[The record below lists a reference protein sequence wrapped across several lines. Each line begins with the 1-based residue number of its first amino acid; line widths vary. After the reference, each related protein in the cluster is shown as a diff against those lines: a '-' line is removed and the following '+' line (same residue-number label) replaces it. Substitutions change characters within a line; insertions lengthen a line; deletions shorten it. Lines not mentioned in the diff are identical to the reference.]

1 MTTHVVDAIRS
12 GLAGLAGNPSIWRSP
27 GAPAAV
33 NRASKGVQATGLG
46 KRFGAKTALEDV
58 SFELVPGEMLAV
70 VGPDGAGKTTLVQLL
85 AGLLEP
91 TAGTALV
98 DGLDVRTPGTALG
111 ERIGYMSEGFT
122 LYGSLTV
129 AENLAFFAAL
139 YGVVGEERERRT
151 AELLRFSR
159 LDTAL
164 DRRASH
170 LSGGMQKKLALC
182 CVLIHRPRVL
192 LLDEPTLGVDPLS
205 RQELWRL
212 LDRFLAERMTIV
224 VTTPYLD
231 EAERC
236 QRALLLHEGH
246 VLALGSSA
254 ELREHFDGALW
265 QFRAEPLE
273 RARSLLADR
282 YGASRTYLVRRDLRV
297 AVPADDATSPSEALL
312 SAGVPVEEARRMEPT
327 LEDVF
332 VARIGGMTK
341 TPAEPGEAFADAA
354 VQHPFTAGGIAVER
368 LTRRFGTFTAVDT
381 VSLEIRPGEIFGL
394 LGPNGSGKSTLIR
407 MLTGLLPPSSGA
419 ARVAGHD
426 VVDAG
431 TRLRRDVGYMSQR
444 FSLYLDLSVA
454 ENLDFFGGVYG
465 LSGGHLEKRKAW
477 ALSLA
482 GLSGQER
489 MRTGALASGHRQRLA
504 LAVALLHAPP
514 VVFLD
519 EPTSGVDP
527 IARRR
532 FWDLIYAVARAGTTV
547 LVTTHYLDEAE
558 RCDRIG
564 VLDGGRL
571 IALGSPAEL
580 KATAMSSVGGLYVV
594 ESTSPVRILEGLSGW
609 SEVTWATLYGS
620 TVRVALDGSTAA
632 ERLATAL
639 ASKDR
644 SIRITPT
651 EPTLEDAFAMLLS
664 REGSVR

>member
-1 MTTHVVDAIRS
+1 MA
-12 GLAGLAGNPSIWRSP
+12 AGL
-27 GAPAAV
+27 
-33 NRASKGVQATGLG
+33 T
-46 KRFGAKTALEDV
+46 KRFGKTTVLDGV
-58 SFELVPGEMLAV
+58 SFDLTPGEMLAI
-70 VGPDGAGKTTLVQLL
+70 VGPDGAGKTTLIQLL

-91 TAGTALV
+91 TAGTAV
-98 DGLDVRTPGTALG
+98 VGGLDVRMAGTALG

-122 LYGSLTV
+122 LYESLSV

-164 DRRASH
+164 DRRAGR

-236 QRALLLHEGH
+236 QRALLLHDGH
-246 VLALGSSA
+246 VVALGPSA
-254 ELREHFDGALW
+254 ELRRDSTDALW
-265 QFRAEPLE
+265 EIRAAPLE
-273 RARSLLADR
+273 RARRLLADR

-297 AVPADDATSPSEALL
+297 AVPADDPISPPEAL
-312 SAGVPVEEARRMEPT
+312 SDAGLPDVQARRVEPT

-332 VARIGGMTK
+332 VARIGHVNSTSGASTE
-341 TPAEPGEAFADAA
+341 TFAEAT
-354 VQHPFTAGGIAVER
+354 VQRPSAAGGITVDC
-368 LTRRFGTFTAVDT
+368 LTRRFGAFTAVDA

-407 MLTGLLPPSSGA
+407 MLTGLLPPSAGA
-419 ARVAGHD
+419 ARVAGHN
-426 VVDAG
+426 VARAG
-431 TRLRRDVGYMSQR
+431 AQFRRNVGYMSQR

-454 ENLDFFGGVYG
+454 ENLEFFGGVYG
-465 LSGGHLEKRKAW
+465 LSGGHLEERKAW
-477 ALSLA
+477 ALGLA
-482 GLSGQER
+482 GLAGQER
-489 MRTGALASGHRQRLA
+489 TRTGALASGHRQRLA
-504 LAVALLHAPP
+504 LAVALLHAPA

-564 VLDGGRL
+564 VLDAGRL
-571 IALGSPAEL
+571 IGLGSPAEL
-580 KATAMSSVGGLYVV
+580 KATATSAVGGLYVV
-594 ESTSPVRILEGLSGW
+594 ESERPMRILETLSRR
-609 SEVTWATLYGS
+609 SDVTWATLYAS
-620 TVRVALDGSTAA
+620 TVRVTLAPGTTPAA
-632 ERLATAL
+632 LATAL
-639 ASKDR
+639 TPEDGSV
-644 SIRITPT
+644 RIMAT
-651 EPTLEDAFAMLLS
+651 EPTLEDAFAVLLS
-664 REGSVR
+664 RGGVGQ

>member
-1 MTTHVVDAIRS
+1 LKTVDMAMDILRGSASTSPS
-12 GLAGLAGNPSIWRSP
+12 GVDQSGIIAAGLTKRY
-27 GAPAAV
+27 
-33 NRASKGVQATGLG
+33 G
-46 KRFGAKTALEDV
+46 KTTALDDV
-58 SFELVPGEMLAV
+58 SFDVAPGQMLAV

-85 AGLLEP
+85 AGLLAP

-98 DGLDVRTPGTALG
+98 SGLDVRTAGTALG

-139 YGVVGEERERRT
+139 YGVSGEERTRRT

-159 LDTAL
+159 LDGAL
-164 DRRASH
+164 GRRAGR

-182 CVLIHRPRVL
+182 CVLIHHPRVL

-212 LDRFLAERMTIV
+212 LDRFLADGMTIV

-236 QRALLLHEGH
+236 QRALLLHQGRIVAVGSPADLRAASDD
-246 VLALGSSA
+246 VLW
-254 ELREHFDGALW
+254 EV
-265 QFRAEPLE
+265 RAEPLE
-273 RARSLLADR
+273 RARHVLADH
-282 YGASRTYLVRRDLRV
+282 YGAGRPYLVRRDLRV
-297 AVPADDATSPSEALL
+297 AVPADDATGPTEILDRAD
-312 SAGVPVEEARRMEPT
+312 VRVEWARQVEPT

-332 VARIGGMTK
+332 VSRIVSV
-341 TPAEPGEAFADAA
+341 TPAMLGSAEARVDAA
-354 VQHPFTAGGIAVER
+354 VQHRPTVGGVTIDR
-368 LTRRFGTFTAVDT
+368 LTRRFGGFTAVDA
-381 VSLEIRPGEIFGL
+381 VRLEIRAGEIFGL

-407 MLTGLLPPSSGA
+407 MLTGLLPPSEGA

-426 VVDAG
+426 VARAG
-431 TRLRRDVGYMSQR
+431 SQLRASVGYMSQR
-444 FSLYLDLSVA
+444 FSLYLDLSVE
-454 ENLDFFGGVYG
+454 ENLNFFGGVYG
-465 LSGGHLEKRKAW
+465 LSGARLAERKTW
-477 ALSLA
+477 ALALA

-489 MRTGALASGHRQRLA
+489 TRTGALASGYRQRLA
-504 LAVALLHAPP
+504 LAVALLHGPA

-564 VLDGGRL
+564 VLDAGQL
-571 IALGSPAEL
+571 IGLGSPAEL
-580 KATAMSSVGGLYVV
+580 KATALSGVGGLYAI
-594 ESTSPVRILEGLSGW
+594 SGGSPLRALETLVDRP
-609 SEVTWATLYGS
+609 EVAWATLYGS
-620 TVRVALDGSTAA
+620 TVRAALARGADQEVLVAALTAA
-632 ERLATAL
+632 DLTGQV
-639 ASKDR
+639 
-644 SIRITPT
+644 TPA
-651 EPTLEDAFAMLLS
+651 EPTLEDAFAMLLGG
-664 REGSVR
+664 RQGAQ

>member
-1 MTTHVVDAIRS
+1 ME
-12 GLAGLAGNPSIWRSP
+12 
-27 GAPAAV
+27 
-33 NRASKGVQATGLG
+33 
-46 KRFGAKTALEDV
+46 KRFGAKTALTDV
-58 SFELVPGEMLAV
+58 SFELAPGEMLAV

-91 TAGTALV
+91 TAGTAAV
-98 DGLDVRTPGTALG
+98 GGLDVRTAGTALG

-122 LYGSLTV
+122 LYESLTV

-159 LDTAL
+159 LDGAL
-164 DRRASH
+164 DRRAGR

-236 QRALLLHEGH
+236 QRALLLHEGR

-254 ELREHFDGALW
+254 ELRQDSTNALW
-265 QFRAEPLE
+265 ELRVEPIE
-273 RARSLLADR
+273 RARQLLADR

-297 AVPADDATSPSEALL
+297 AVPADVALSPSEVLRD
-312 SAGVPVEEARRMEPT
+312 AGMPEVQAGRLVPT

-332 VARIGGMTK
+332 VARIGSVTN
-341 TPAEPGEAFADAA
+341 TPAEMVEAFADAA
-354 VQHPFTAGGIAVER
+354 VHHPTAAGGITVDR
-368 LTRRFGTFTAVDT
+368 LTRRFGTYTAVDS

-407 MLTGLLPPSSGA
+407 MLTGLLPPSAGE

-426 VVDAG
+426 VASTG
-431 TRLRRDVGYMSQR
+431 ARFRRDVGYMSQH
-444 FSLYLDLSVA
+444 FSLYLDLIVA

-465 LSGGHLEKRKAW
+465 LSGPHLEKRKAW
-477 ALSLA
+477 ALCLA

-489 MRTGALASGHRQRLA
+489 TRTGLLASGHRQRLA
-504 LAVALLHAPP
+504 LAVALLHAPA

-564 VLDGGRL
+564 VLDAGRL

-580 KATAMSSVGGLYVV
+580 KATATSGVGGLYAV
-594 ESTSPVRILEGLSGW
+594 ESSSPVRVLEALSGR